1 MPKINVYL
9 PDDLAAAVKRAG
21 IPVSPVC
28 QQALSQ
34 AVRSVTAARKVIE
47 AIRDASL
54 DDAGLAA
61 AEQSG
66 APGLTARLMR
76 IIETI
81 EQQTAPGELIGTGRL
96 LTGLLDEGANLAVGL
111 LTSLEVDLDDLRQAI
126 ADASAA
132 QSELD
137 ESVPIAA
144 SGLLHRLS
152 WPARNAIAVAIES
165 ALELGHNYIGTEHLL
180 LGLVADQDSQAGLAL
195 RHQGV
200 EPAAARRA
208 LTSALA
214 GYAHG
219 RAATGLTGGLADVV
233 SRLAEVE
240 RRLAEIG
247 V

>member
-9 PDDLAAAVKRAG
+9 PDDLAAAVKRSG

-28 QQALSQ
+28 QQALAQ
-34 AVRSVTAARKVIE
+34 AVRQVAAARKVID
-47 AIRDASL
+47 AIRDATL
-54 DDAGLAA
+54 DDAALAA
-61 AEQSG
+61 AEQGG
-66 APGLTARLMR
+66 APGMTARLLG
-76 IIETI
+76 IIESV
-81 EQQTAPGELIGTGRL
+81 EQQAGPGELIGTGAL

-111 LTSLEVDLDDLRQAI
+111 LTALEVDTDELRQAI
-126 ADASAA
+126 ADACAA
-132 QSELD
+132 QAELD
-137 ESVPIAA
+137 ESAEVAG

-152 WPARNAIAVAIES
+152 WTARNAIAVAIEA

-180 LGLVADQDSQAGLAL
+180 LGLVADPASQAGQAL
-195 RHQGV
+195 RRHGV

-219 RAATGLTGGLADVV
+219 RLATGLAGNLADVA

-240 RRLAEIG
+240 RRLAEIRA
-247 V
+247 